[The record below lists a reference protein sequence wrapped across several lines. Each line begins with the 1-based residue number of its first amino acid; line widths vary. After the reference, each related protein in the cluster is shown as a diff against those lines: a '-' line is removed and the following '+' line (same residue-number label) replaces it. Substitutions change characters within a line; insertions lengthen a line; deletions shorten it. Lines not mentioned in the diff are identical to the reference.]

1 MSPKKPSGEQLAEL
15 VAKRR
20 TVEGTRAVRRLR
32 REGLIPGVVY
42 GKATSPTPVV
52 ISHRDLVKFLHA
64 RAGEHGLVKLSV
76 ETDLS
81 TAPSAKGSGA
91 AQVGGKPWQKP
102 VLIKQLQRDPVTGEV
117 THVDFHA
124 ITLTEQ
130 IRIKIPIVLKGE
142 PVGVKQEGGVLEH
155 FLRDIEVECLPTA
168 IPKQVEY
175 DVSTLKIGETIHV
188 RDLIPP
194 EGARITT
201 DPEGV
206 IASVLAPKE
215 EKVEAVAEA
224 VTEPEVIREK
234 KPEAEGEAA
243 EEKPEKAEK
252 PEKPEKAEK
261 KDDK

>member
-20 TVEGTRAVRRLR
+20 TTAGTRAVGRLR

-42 GKATSPTPVV
+42 GKTTSPTPVV

-76 ETDLS
+76 EADPALLGR
-81 TAPSAKGSGA
+81 SAEVSRSQKGGA
-91 AQVGGKPWQKP
+91 WQKP
-102 VLIKQLQRDPVTGEV
+102 VLIKHLQRDPVTGEI

-175 DVSTLKIGETIHV
+175 DVSALKIGETIHV
-188 RDLIPP
+188 RDLAPP
-194 EGARITT
+194 EGARMTT